1 MATCIEFEGK
11 KYTIEEF
18 KNLLSDVKL
27 DESKQSQ
34 IKPGIE
40 ELFESNPELANEVDE
55 TLEGVQDGTSEQGEY
70 ENSIL
75 YKARNGDKEA
85 QQRMQDFG
93 LEWDEK
99 PVKHRQIGEKEAE
112 KLLNGEHIKPER
124 NGRYVDISDFPA

>member
-40 ELFESNPELANEVDE
+40 ELFESNPELANEVYSKIL
-55 TLEGVQDGTSEQGEY
+55 TNFGPSA
-70 ENSIL
+70 EN
-75 YKARNGDKEA
+75 
-85 QQRMQDFG
+85 
-93 LEWDEK
+93 
-99 PVKHRQIGEKEAE
+99 
-112 KLLNGEHIKPER
+112 LLSLLLKTT
-124 NGRYVDISDFPA
+124 